1 MSGTLLLPP
10 CPVDVHPRSD
20 LPVLHLVLL
29 LPLTDT
35 LVLLCLSCYAY
46 PCPDILLMLLLLF
59 CPACLFWY
67 SCPANSLFCFL
78 LFCYSCSAT
87 PVLPLLFCYSVL
99 LLLFCYSCSAIP
111 VLLFCPTTL
120 LYNVLPAS
128 RALLILSW
136 YLCPFLYLSCYLCPN
151 NLVLLSPGFYLCPN
165 PLCFP
170 CPKLLAL
177 LS

>member
-78 LFCYSCSAT
+78 LFCNSCSAT
-87 PVLPLLFCYSVL
+87 PVL
-99 LLLFCYSCSAIP
+99 LLLFCYSCSATPVLLLLFCYSCSATP
-111 VLLFCPTTL
+111 VLLFCPATPVL
-120 LYNVLPAS
+120 L
-128 RALLILSW
+128 LLFCYSCFVILSH
-136 YLCPFLYLSCYLCPN
+136 YTII
-151 NLVLLSPGFYLCPN
+151 
-165 PLCFP
+165 
-170 CPKLLAL
+170 
-177 LS
+177 